1 MKKIIK
7 YLALPISFSLI
18 PTFAFTPALAN
29 SNEAM
34 APSETREA
42 RIDQGSQLQE
52 KENLK
57 PSGGQG
63 EYSIKPQEGNWR
75 SAGRLYPQGK
85 EYSRGKKY
93 CRHYWTKQY
102 YCKGY
107 GRCHWRHSKYF
118 CPKSRCGWHHVK
130 RYHCYRR

>member
-85 EYSRGKKY
+85 DIAVEKNIAAIIGQSNITVRAMAVAIGVIANIFAQKAVVA
-93 CRHYWTKQY
+93 
-102 YCKGY
+102 GIM
-107 GRCHWRHSKYF
+107 
-118 CPKSRCGWHHVK
+118 
-130 RYHCYRR
+130 